1 MQNITSL
8 SLITTW
14 KKATVLKKNADV
26 FFDNPIGKTATKSK
40 GVETFGDESTVVKY
54 YSSGVLEY
62 SNYKVETEREN
73 TFANNY
79 ISALSV

>member
-1 MQNITSL
+1 MEENNG
-8 SLITTW
+8 
-14 KKATVLKKNADV
+14 VEKNADV

-79 ISALSV
+79 SIVCFEKRCVS